1 MFDFVFFIN
10 AALLGAALA
19 VDAFSV
25 SVVNGISEPNIK
37 RSKAAG
43 IAAVFAVFQ
52 CIMPLLGWIVL
63 ELLVTAF
70 SALKSVV
77 PYAALAILTAL
88 GVKSVVESLKKH
100 EDDAPCAVTF
110 GALMFQGLAT
120 SLDALSVGLTLE
132 GSGALPAAVTS
143 LIIGAVTFAICI
155 IGVYIGKS
163 VGKAVSRYAGIIG
176 GVALIAIGIEIFI
189 RGII

>member
-43 IAAVFAVFQ
+43 IAAVFAGFQ

-77 PYAALAILTAL
+77 PYAALVILTAL
-88 GVKSVVESLKKH
+88 GIKSVVESLKKR

-132 GSGALPAAVTS
+132 GSGALTAAVTS

-155 IGVYIGKS
+155 VGVYIGKS